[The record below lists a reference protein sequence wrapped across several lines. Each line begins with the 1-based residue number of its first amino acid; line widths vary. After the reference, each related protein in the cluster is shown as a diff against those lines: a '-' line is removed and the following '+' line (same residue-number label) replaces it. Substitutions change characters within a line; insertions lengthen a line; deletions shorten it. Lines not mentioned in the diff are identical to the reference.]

1 MDSAPV
7 TFRLRYGRWLSAVT
21 IAVALSGI
29 GGLVAAGDVL
39 AVARYV
45 WPLLLLAV
53 VAWALFWQ
61 PELRIEAQGLVV
73 RNVFRTIEL
82 PWPAIERVDTKYAL
96 TLYTS
101 IGAFSVW
108 AAPAPGRHTSS
119 TATLGSVGYL
129 PRRMLGVG
137 GSIRPGDLP
146 SSESGAAAYIIRQ
159 RYDEL
164 LEAGLLTGGIEP
176 GTARIRLHTSL
187 VTAMAMLAVLSVI
200 GIALP

>member
-1 MDSAPV
+1 MDQAPV

-21 IAVALSGI
+21 IAVALSGV
-29 GGLVAAGDVL
+29 GGLAATADVAAIT
-39 AVARYV
+39 RYV

-53 VAWALFWQ
+53 LAWALFWQ
-61 PELRIEAQGLVV
+61 PQLRIETQGLIV

-101 IGAFSVW
+101 IGVFSVW
-108 AAPAPGRHTSS
+108 AAPAPGRHASS
-119 TATLGSVGYL
+119 SATLGSVGFL

-164 LEAGLLTGGIEP
+164 LEAGLIAGVEP
-176 GTARIRLHTSL
+176 GTARIRLHLPIIVST
-187 VTAMAMLAVLSVI
+187 AVLVVLSLL
-200 GIALP
+200 GAFLP